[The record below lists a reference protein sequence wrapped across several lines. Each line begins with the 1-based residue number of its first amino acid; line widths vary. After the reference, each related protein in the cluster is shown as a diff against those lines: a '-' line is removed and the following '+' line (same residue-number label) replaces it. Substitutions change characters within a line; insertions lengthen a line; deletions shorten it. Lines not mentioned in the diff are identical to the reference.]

1 MRLLIQRVSEASVEV
16 ENKVIGRIGQG
27 LLVFVGI
34 ESADNIEDIKWLTK
48 KLLNL
53 RIFADEKGM
62 NLSVNDINGS
72 VLVVSQFTLHA
83 STKKGNRPS
92 FIKAAPPGLALQL
105 YEEFIEHLRNESN
118 LKIETGKF
126 GAMMNV
132 KLLNS
137 GPVTIF
143 IDSKNKQ

>member
-1 MRLLIQRVSEASVEV
+1 LRLLIQRVSEASVEV

>member
-1 MRLLIQRVSEASVEV
+1 LRLLIQRVSEASVEV

-83 STKKGNRPS
+83 SIKKGNRPS

>member
-83 STKKGNRPS
+83 SIKKGNRPS